1 MSVVTAI
8 IKSKGKE
15 ISGTYELLSIDVTNE
30 FNKIPKAELTFIDG
44 DISKKEFKILD
55 DTSFNLGKQITI
67 AIKYEERAQEET
79 KIFSGIVVNK
89 VFELNGTNPTLTIEI
104 SDVTIKMHSHR
115 KNKVYT
121 EVADVQIYKSLLKQ
135 NGLEQGI
142 LENTPGTHQQMI
154 QYYTTDWDFM
164 LSRAEANAQLI
175 SIYDGTVSVFK
186 PSLQK
191 QAPTL
196 ELGLDE
202 IYDFELQ
209 ISADQQYDKVQTF
222 AWDITKNKLTQPTQG
237 SDYKLSQKNI
247 DIPEIAQTMGT
258 EKAMLMTAVP
268 ATSTE
273 LKLWSSAQLLKS
285 RLSLIKGWVK
295 IPGTGKIKVG
305 DILAIK
311 DFSKTFSGK
320 NIVSAVR
327 QEVTVDGWD
336 TYLQIGMEACW
347 FTASNKVMDQPAAG
361 LLPGVNGL
369 QIGIVQ
375 STERDPDNLHRIK
388 VTIPAFGEKQTVW
401 ARLTTLDAGA
411 NRGTFFIPQPNDEV
425 IVGFLNDDPRHAI
438 IMGSV
443 YNPINK
449 PPLPFDTHP
458 KSKGIFTQSNFQLFL
473 DEEKQCI
480 TIATSDKNRIIIDEK
495 QKRIELSDSHGNQ
508 IELNK
513 KGIDILSAKDCKI
526 MSKGDLKIQ
535 ANGSVVIKGKTVD
548 II

>member
-8 IKSKGKE
+8 IKSEGIE

-30 FNKIPKAELTFIDG
+30 FNKIPTAELRFIDG
-44 DISKKEFKILD
+44 DIPKKEFKILD
-55 DTSFNLGKQITI
+55 DTSFDLGKQITI
-67 AIKYEERAQEET
+67 ALKYEEKTEEET

-89 VFELNGTNPTLTIEI
+89 VFELNGINPTLTVEI
-104 SDVTIKMHSHR
+104 SDVTIKMNSHR
-115 KNKVYT
+115 KNKVHAKV
-121 EVADVQIYKSLLKQ
+121 EDVQIYKSLLKQ
-135 NGLEQGI
+135 NGLEKGI
-142 LENTPGTHQQMI
+142 IENTPVTHQQMI

-164 LSRAEANAQLI
+164 LSRAEANAQLV
-175 SIYDGTVSVFK
+175 SIYNGKVSIFK
-186 PSLQK
+186 PRLQK
-191 QAPTL
+191 ASGTL
-196 ELGLDE
+196 ELGLGE

-209 ISADQQYDKVQTF
+209 ISADQQYNSVQAF

-237 SDYKLSQKNI
+237 SGYKLSQKHI
-247 DIPEIAQTMGT
+247 DIPKIAQTMGT
-258 EKAMLMTAVP
+258 EKAMLMTGVP
-268 ATSTE
+268 TTSME
-273 LKLWSSAQLLKS
+273 LKLWSSAQVLKS

-305 DILAIK
+305 DTLVIK

-320 NIVSAVR
+320 NVISAVR

-347 FTASNKVMDQPAAG
+347 FTASNKVMDTPAAG

-369 QIGIVQ
+369 QIGVVQ
-375 STERDPDNLHRIK
+375 PTERDPDNLHRIK

-449 PPLPFDTHP
+449 PPLPLDKHP

-480 TIATSDKNRIIIDEK
+480 TIATSDKNRITIDEK

-508 IELNK
+508 VELNK

-526 MSKGDLKIQ
+526 MSKGDLKIE
-535 ANGSVVIKGKTVD
+535 ASGSVAIKGKTVD